1 MEINL
6 FFITTMKTKQIQLKY
21 RPEHISEDC
30 FNLVEVDLP
39 PLEVDQVLIKNLY
52 MSVDPY
58 MRLSMEDGADLDAWK
73 LNSSLDGPSI
83 GVVVET
89 NNKKFKVGDIVE
101 SMSGWQE
108 HFISEGD
115 EFIPYMSSNSALKKR
130 FVPESLDPK
139 DYLGLFGISSQ
150 CGYFAVNNATE
161 VKAGETFVVSSG
173 AGNVGMMA
181 SQVAKIKGMRVV
193 SSTGSDKKVEWL
205 RDVLK
210 IDYAFNYKKVSYEDA
225 LSDACPDGIDLALE
239 CASAKHL
246 SACLPLMN
254 PEKTILLTGLID
266 IYDNGGKVKDF
277 QNLEY
282 ILYSYLTLKS
292 HVFMDYL
299 HFYDDFIK
307 DITDW
312 YLSGQLIYKEEII
325 TGIENAPEALLSM
338 FEGRSH
344 GKILVSF

>member
-1 MEINL
+1 MR
-6 FFITTMKTKQIQLKY
+6 TKQIHLKY
-21 RPEHISEDC
+21 RPEHISRDC
-30 FNLVEVDLP
+30 FDLVEVELP
-39 PLEVDQVLIKNLY
+39 SLKKNQILIKNLY

-73 LNSSLDGPSI
+73 LNAPLDGPSI
-83 GVVVET
+83 GIVIDSSNE
-89 NNKKFKVGDIVE
+89 NFKEGDIVE

-108 HFISEGD
+108 HFISNGD
-115 EFIPYMSSNSALKKR
+115 EFVPYISSNNAIKKR
-130 FVPESLDPK
+130 LVPEGLEAK
-139 DYLGLFGISSQ
+139 DFLGLLGISSQ

-173 AGNVGMMA
+173 AGNVGMTA

-193 SSTGSDKKVEWL
+193 SSVGSDKKAEWL
-205 RDVLK
+205 RDILK
-210 IDYAFNYKKVSYEDA
+210 IDYVFNYKETSYEEA
-225 LSDACPDGIDLALE
+225 LIDACPNGIDLVLE

-254 PEKTILLTGLID
+254 VEKTILLTGLID
-266 IYDNGGKVKDF
+266 IYDTGGKVKDF

-299 HFYDDFIK
+299 DHYDNFIN
-307 DITDW
+307 DVTRW
-312 YLSGQLIYKEEII
+312 YLSGKLIYKEEII
-325 TGIENAPEALLSM
+325 TGIENAPKALLSM
-338 FEGRSH
+338 FEGTSH
-344 GKILVSF
+344 GKVLVSF

>member
-1 MEINL
+1 
-6 FFITTMKTKQIQLKY
+6 MKTKQIQLKY
-21 RPEHISEDC
+21 RPKKISSDC
-30 FNLVEVDLP
+30 FKLVESKIPALKQN
-39 PLEVDQVLIKNLY
+39 QVLVENLY

-73 LNSSLDGPSI
+73 LNAPLDGPSI
-83 GVVVET
+83 GIVIDSSNE
-89 NNKKFKVGDIVE
+89 NFKEGDIVE

-108 HFISEGD
+108 HFISNGD
-115 EFIPYMSSNSALKKR
+115 EFVPYISSNTAIKKR
-130 FVPESLDPK
+130 LVPEGLEAK
-139 DYLGLFGISSQ
+139 DFLGLLGISSQ

-173 AGNVGMMA
+173 AGNVGMTA

-193 SSTGSDKKVEWL
+193 SSVGSDKKAEWL
-205 RDVLK
+205 RDILK
-210 IDYAFNYKKVSYEDA
+210 IDYVFNYKETSYEEA
-225 LSDACPDGIDLALE
+225 LIDACPNGIDLVLE

-254 PEKTILLTGLID
+254 VEKTILLTGLID
-266 IYDNGGKVKDF
+266 IYDTGGKVKDF

-299 HFYDDFIK
+299 DHYDNFIN
-307 DITDW
+307 DVTRW
-312 YLSGQLIYKEEII
+312 YLSGKLIYKEEII
-325 TGIENAPEALLSM
+325 TGIENAPKALLSM
-338 FEGRSH
+338 FEGTSH
-344 GKILVSF
+344 GKVLVSF